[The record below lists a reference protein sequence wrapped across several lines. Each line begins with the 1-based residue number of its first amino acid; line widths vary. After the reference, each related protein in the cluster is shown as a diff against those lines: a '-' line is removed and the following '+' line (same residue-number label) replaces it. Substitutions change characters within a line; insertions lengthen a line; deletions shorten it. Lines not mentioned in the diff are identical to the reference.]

1 MRDVAFETATAITP
15 RSPGV
20 FGAHC
25 SRAWFTPRGPH
36 GGFLAAIVVRAMT
49 QTIDEPA
56 RAPRSI
62 TLHYLRPPAE
72 GDVEI
77 AVTVERAG
85 RSLST
90 LTAHLTQDG
99 KLCVIAIAA
108 FSIGFDPIVDYAP
121 NPPDVPPPEEFDPVA
136 VHPEQA
142 AMARRFAIQ
151 PLDVRP
157 RDGSRDIVVG
167 GWMALREPPPV
178 DAALLA
184 LLADGYMPTPW
195 VKAKRLVGAPT
206 IDLTIHFRVPDPAAY
221 VAQGEPV
228 LGIFRSK
235 ESFDGFFDE
244 EGELWSPG
252 GVLLAQCRQL
262 GLLMGL

>member
-1 MRDVAFETATAITP
+1 VRDAAFQTATAISP

-25 SRAWFTPRGPH
+25 GSDWFTPRGPH

-49 QTIDEPA
+49 DVVDEPA

-62 TLHYLRPPAE
+62 TLHYLRPPLQ
-72 GDVEI
+72 GDIEI
-77 AVTVERAG
+77 AVTVQRAG
-85 RSLST
+85 RSLTT
-90 LTAHLTQDG
+90 LTANLTQGG

-108 FSIGFDPIVDYAP
+108 FSLGFEPLVDYAP
-121 NPPDVPPPEEFDPVA
+121 NPPVVPPPDEFEPTP
-136 VHPEQA
+136 VHPDQA
-142 AMARRFAIQ
+142 AMARQFAIQ

-178 DAALLA
+178 DAALMA
-184 LLADGYMPTPW
+184 LLADAYMPTPW

-206 IDLTIHFRVPDPAAY
+206 IDLTIHFRVPDPATY
-221 VAQGEPV
+221 VARDEPV

-262 GLLMGL
+262 GLLVGM